1 MKKNVQKICMAFY
14 IVVLSGHITIS
25 QEIYP
30 IDTIKILCKYKNT
43 FLKDSTN
50 KSTTASIDMVLQIG
64 SHLSSFCGF
73 GEFITDSLHYRNLN
87 LDFQTSVS
95 SAIGQ
100 TSGIP
105 RSILCNYKVI
115 KNYPFKG
122 SLSFY
127 GWAGK
132 GFRVKEKMTMKWEML
147 AEKDTIILGYKCQKA
162 LTRYAG
168 RTYFA
173 WYTLNIPINEGPYK
187 FHGLPGL
194 IVKIYDQKKQHDFEL
209 ISLKTLKYD
218 CPIYYN
224 NISYIDTRAQDYAKA
239 LQSHINSLLGRI
251 QSNSIGI
258 SNEEQK
264 ARSIQKVKATNNF
277 IEKY

>member
-1 MKKNVQKICMAFY
+1 MKINVLKICMIFY
-14 IVVLSGHITIS
+14 IVVLSGHITFC

-50 KSTTASIDMVLQIG
+50 KNTTASIDMVLQIG
-64 SHLSSFCGF
+64 SHLSSFCSF

-95 SAIGQ
+95 NAIGQ

-132 GFRVKEKMTMKWEML
+132 GFRVKEKMNMKWEML
-147 AEKDTIILGYKCQKA
+147 AKKDTIILGYKCQKA

-173 WYTLNIPINEGPYK
+173 WYTPNIPINEGPYK

-194 IVKIYDQKKQHDFEL
+194 IVKIYDKKKQHDFEL
-209 ISLKTLKYD
+209 TSLKTLKYD

-224 NISYIDTRAQDYAKA
+224 NISYIDTPAQDYARV